1 MFKCKQQDM
10 SDYRNKIFTE
20 VYAKLEE
27 LETAPQLLKILVN
40 SMQGEP
46 LERTQET
53 NEMTKLIYRFKI
65 IGQFN
70 LLNGFIPLDLCD
82 IQQRFYKEQGSNR
95 QGKTW
100 GVKLVS
106 LLLDATVSIWN
117 KRNLMEHNRVAH
129 GLSEVENIRLKL
141 EVENN

>member
-1 MFKCKQQDM
+1 MD
-10 SDYRNKIFTE
+10 
-20 VYAKLEE
+20 
-27 LETAPQLLKILVN
+27 TAPQVLKILVH
-40 SMQGEP
+40 SMQGET
-46 LERTQET
+46 LGRTQET
-53 NEMTKLIYRFKI
+53 SDMTKLIHRFKI

-70 LLNGFIPLDLCD
+70 LLNGFIPLDLCE
-82 IQQRFYKEQGSNR
+82 IQQRFYREQGSNR

-100 GVKLVS
+100 GIKLVGF
-106 LLLDATVSIWN
+106 LLDATISIWN